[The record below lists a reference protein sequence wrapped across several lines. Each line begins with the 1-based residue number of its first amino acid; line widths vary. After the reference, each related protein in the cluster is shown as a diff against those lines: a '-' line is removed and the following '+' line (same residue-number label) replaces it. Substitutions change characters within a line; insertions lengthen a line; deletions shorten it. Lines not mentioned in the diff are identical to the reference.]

1 MAIERNDAWANQ
13 HLADR
18 EAVVGPIH
26 PGEILLE
33 DFLKP
38 MGISQ
43 NQLAIGTSLPSS
55 RINGIVK
62 GTRGISAETALRFGR
77 YFGTSAEF
85 WLNLQSRYD
94 LLITQ
99 EALAGRI
106 EREVRPLV
114 REDHMEAIFASATDR
129 LADT

>member
-13 HLADR
+13 HLADQGT
-18 EAVVGPIH
+18 VLGPIH

-38 MGISQ
+38 MEISQ
-43 NQLAIGTSLPSS
+43 NQLALGTGLPSS

-77 YFGTSAEF
+77 YFGMSPEF

-94 LLITQ
+94 LLKIQ

-106 EREVRPLV
+106 EREVRPLA
-114 REDHMEAIFASATDR
+114 RESGHPEEVVSATDR
-129 LADT
+129 FLE

>member
-13 HLADR
+13 HLAEQDT
-18 EAVVGPIH
+18 VVGPIH

-94 LLITQ
+94 LLKTQ

-106 EREVRPLV
+106 EREVRPLAYESGAPEV
-114 REDHMEAIFASATDR
+114 FASAMDR
-129 LADT
+129 FPE

>member
-13 HLADR
+13 HLADQ
-18 EAVVGPIH
+18 ETVLGPIH

-43 NQLAIGTSLPSS
+43 NQLALGTGLPSS
-55 RINGIVK
+55 RINSIVK
-62 GTRGISAETALRFGR
+62 GTRGVSAETALRFGR
-77 YFGTSAEF
+77 YFGMSAEF

-106 EREVRPLV
+106 EREVRPLA

-129 LADT
+129 MADS

>member
-13 HLADR
+13 HLADQDT
-18 EAVVGPIH
+18 VVSPIH

-55 RINGIVK
+55 RINGIAK
-62 GTRGISAETALRFGR
+62 GTRSISTETALRFGR

-85 WLNLQSRYD
+85 WMNLQSRYD
-94 LLITQ
+94 LLIAQ

-114 REDHMEAIFASATDR
+114 REDHMQAIFSSATDR
-129 LADT
+129 MADS

>member
-1 MAIERNDAWANQ
+1 MAIERNDAWAYQ
-13 HLADR
+13 HLADQDT
-18 EAVVGPIH
+18 VVGPIH

-43 NQLAIGTSLPSS
+43 NQLALGTGLPSS

-62 GTRGISAETALRFGR
+62 GTRGVSAETALRFGR
-77 YFGTSAEF
+77 YFGMSPEF
-85 WLNLQSRYD
+85 WLNLQNRYD

-106 EREVRPLV
+106 EREVRPLALESG
-114 REDHMEAIFASATDR
+114 RSEEFASATDR
-129 LADT
+129 FPE

>member
-13 HLADR
+13 HFADQDT
-18 EAVVGPIH
+18 VVGPIH

-43 NQLAIGTSLPSS
+43 NQLALGSGLPSS

-62 GTRGISAETALRFGR
+62 GTRGVSAETALRFGR
-77 YFGTSAEF
+77 YFGMSPEF
-85 WLNLQSRYD
+85 WLNLQNRYD

-106 EREVRPLV
+106 EREVRPLAL
-114 REDHMEAIFASATDR
+114 ESGHSEEFASATDR
-129 LADT
+129 FPE